1 MNRNSRGDRARVMGI
16 RWIWDY
22 RARKWSG
29 NSLIGV
35 WHLWQHD
42 GKWLLASPEGA
53 IYTVDK
59 RDRLAAMVQ
68 AGFKI
73 AEVERYIAGR

>member
-1 MNRNSRGDRARVMGI
+1 MGI
-16 RWIWDY
+16 RWVWDY
-22 RARKWSG
+22 QARKWVG

-53 IYTVDK
+53 IYTLDK
-59 RDRLAAMVQ
+59 RDRLSAMAQ

-73 AEVERYIAGR
+73 AEVERYLAGR